1 MVNQFLTKALR
12 MLNVNKIVSP
22 KAMLG
27 KLGSTC
33 QRMKLDPYLTPYTK
47 IISKWINS
55 KDLDV
60 RPEIIKL
67 LEENLRESSLLLV
80 F

>member
-1 MVNQFLTKALR
+1 
-12 MLNVNKIVSP
+12 
-22 KAMLG
+22 MLG

-33 QRMKLDPYLTPYTK
+33 QRMKLDPYVTPYTK

-67 LEENLRESSLLLV
+67 LEENLRRKLSLPLV
-80 F
+80 FLERIEREEDM

>member
-1 MVNQFLTKALR
+1 
-12 MLNVNKIVSP
+12 
-22 KAMLG
+22 MLG

-33 QRMKLDPYLTPYTK
+33 QRMKLDPYVTPYTK

-60 RPEIIKL
+60 RPDIIKL
-67 LEENLRESSLLLV
+67 LEENLRRKLSLPLV
-80 F
+80 FLERIEREEDM

>member
-1 MVNQFLTKALR
+1 
-12 MLNVNKIVSP
+12 
-22 KAMLG
+22 MLG

-33 QRMKLDPYLTPYTK
+33 QRMKLDPYLSPYTK

-67 LEENLRESSLLLV
+67 IEENLGESSLPLVSLERIKREEEMEKILL
-80 F
+80 

>member
-1 MVNQFLTKALR
+1 
-12 MLNVNKIVSP
+12 
-22 KAMLG
+22 MLG

-33 QRMKLDPYLTPYTK
+33 QRMKLDPYVTPNTK

-60 RPEIIKL
+60 RPDIIKL
-67 LEENLRESSLLLV
+67 LEENLRRKLSLPLV
-80 F
+80 FLERIEREEDM

>member
-1 MVNQFLTKALR
+1 M
-12 MLNVNKIVSP
+12 
-22 KAMLG
+22 
-27 KLGSTC
+27 
-33 QRMKLDPYLTPYTK
+33 DPYVTPYTK

-67 LEENLRESSLLLV
+67 LEENLRRKLSLPLV
-80 F
+80 FLERIEREEDM